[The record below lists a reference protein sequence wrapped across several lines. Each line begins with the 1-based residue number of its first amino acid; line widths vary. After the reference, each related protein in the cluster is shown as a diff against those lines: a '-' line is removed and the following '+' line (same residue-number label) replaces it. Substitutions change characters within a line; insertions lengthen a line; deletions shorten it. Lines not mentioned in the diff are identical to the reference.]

1 MPARRFGTVRP
12 RVQIPGPRPKSEFK
26 PYIAGCTKS
35 DKATVACSSRVVV
48 SNRLRFVRR
57 PICVG
62 AFDRFGGLNRLAGYP
77 HWCVSGAIGP
87 SPSNLPAR
95 PIALRSI
102 KARVVFGEPIQPV
115 GDDPHNLT
123 AVAFQRITDLMP
135 AYREEPG
142 RKLLHRQLTNL
153 F

>member
-1 MPARRFGTVRP
+1 V
-12 RVQIPGPRPKSEFK
+12 
-26 PYIAGCTKS
+26 
-35 DKATVACSSRVVV
+35 
-48 SNRLRFVRR
+48 
-57 PICVG
+57 
-62 AFDRFGGLNRLAGYP
+62 P
-77 HWCVSGAIGP
+77 HT
-87 SPSNLPAR
+87 
-95 PIALRSI
+95 
-102 KARVVFGEPIQPV
+102 V